1 MKRGMFR
8 QVEWMFWFACLGE
21 AKALRFMNGSNQ
33 PKAEVTTNA
42 SCTPRQNRLIGF
54 TNRLLN
60 HLSIDP
66 RQASQPPS

>member
-1 MKRGMFR
+1 MGISRKTMKRGMFR

-60 HLSIDP
+60 HLSINH
-66 RQASQPPS
+66 R